1 VGNYEAMLSFE
12 LVKKIL
18 GHAGVSL
25 DRLALDWASAS
36 EAPVF
41 VDLITAFT
49 RRIKE
54 LGPLGQAEGLDK
66 DELRLKLSAAREAVK
81 SVKLRMRFGK
91 LAGEMRQENDYSP
104 EAIEAKIEE
113 RAHEAILK
121 EMDKQESALRTQG
134 A

>member
-1 VGNYEAMLSFE
+1 MVTFE

-18 GHAGVSL
+18 GRAGVSL

-36 EAPVF
+36 EAPIF
-41 VDLITAFT
+41 VDLITRFT

-54 LGPLGQAEGLDK
+54 LGPLGKAEGLDK
-66 DELRLKLSAAREAVK
+66 DELRLKLSSAREAVK

-91 LAGEMRQENDYSP
+91 LAREMRLENDYSLDV
-104 EAIEAKIEE
+104 IDAKIKE

-121 EMDKQESALRTQG
+121 EMEKQESVLR